1 MSEEPEKKPA
11 LDPSILDD
19 LLSRTR
25 KFLREIADDYIKHP
39 IEDLL
44 RWTLGRVI
52 SYLVAAALFITAAV
66 FLMVAG
72 VEGLKEVGASP
83 AWAYLGLGIVGL
95 LAGILVLRATRPPDK
110 PK

>member
-1 MSEEPEKKPA
+1 MAEEPEKKPE
-11 LDPSILDD
+11 LDSSIIDD

-25 KFLREIADDYIKHP
+25 TFLREIADDYIKHP

-72 VEGLKEVGASP
+72 VEGLKLANVP
-83 AWAYLGLGIVGL
+83 VAWAYLGLGLSGI
-95 LAGILVLRATRPPDK
+95 LAGLIVIRTSRPPKK
-110 PK
+110 PE